1 MIFKNISFNGYTI
14 KQNLFFG
21 CIRQEKKRDE
31 STTKEQEGGGGIDN
45 YDIRTN
51 IYTITIFQVT
61 LLFNI

>member
-31 STTKEQEGGGGIDN
+31 STTKEQEGGGGE
-45 YDIRTN
+45 
-51 IYTITIFQVT
+51 
-61 LLFNI
+61 